1 MELRIKEGYCYQ
13 VINNL
18 LDVATPSTARMLMKL
33 ASSKGAV
40 EVSQNDALDRG
51 FEELTNWSMPE
62 HDRLYIID
70 DIILVCL
77 PKDGGPYA

>member
-1 MELRIKEGYCYQ
+1 MELRIKERYCYQ
-13 VINNL
+13 VINHL
-18 LDVATPSTARMLMKL
+18 LEVTTPATARMLMRM

-40 EVSQNDALDRG
+40 EVSQDEALERG
-51 FEELTNWSMPE
+51 FEELANWSMPE

-70 DIILVCL
+70 DFILVCL